1 MIQREKYLKELIKS
15 ENNGFPKVI
24 TGIRR
29 CGKSYLLKEI
39 YKNYLINKGVKND
52 HIIILDLDDDI
63 NYMLRNPL
71 ELSKYIRNLIID
83 KETYYV
89 FLDEIQRVYSIVN
102 PGLTDGKIILAKESD
117 TEIISFVDII
127 LGLSH
132 ESNIDLYVTG
142 SNSKMLSSDI
152 ITEFRDKATNI
163 HIGPLSF
170 KEFSDNFAG
179 SKSELLYKYM
189 QYGGMPLA
197 VLMDENDKRKYLTNL
212 FNLTYF
218 KDIME
223 HNNLN
228 KSETLD
234 EICNILS
241 DYTGTLL
248 NSEKIA
254 NTFKS
259 VKKENISKQTIEKY
273 LNYFEDSFLIREA
286 KRYDLKGKKA
296 IGAQRKYYFVDT
308 GLRNA
313 RVNFRYSDDG
323 QLLENVIYNE
333 LLFHDYNVNIGTFN
347 TVEKNNELKSIRKTY
362 EIDFYATKGNN
373 MYYIQVTDNIVKAE
387 TKIRELRPFLLLND
401 QIRKIIVINKPIGE
415 TRDEYGFTVI
425 GATDFLLNFLK

>member
-401 QIRKIIVINKPIGE
+401 QIRKIIVINKPISE

>member
-71 ELSKYIRNLIID
+71 ELSKYIRNIIID

-197 VLMDENDKRKYLTNL
+197 VLMDENDKRKYLTDL

-234 EICNILS
+234 ESCNILS

-401 QIRKIIVINKPIGE
+401 QIRKIIVINKPISE

>member
-333 LLFHDYNVNIGTFN
+333 LLFHEYNVNIGTFN

-401 QIRKIIVINKPIGE
+401 QIRKIIVINKPISE

>member
-197 VLMDENDKRKYLTNL
+197 VLMDENDKRKYLTDL

-401 QIRKIIVINKPIGE
+401 QIRKIIVINKPISE

>member
-313 RVNFRYSDDG
+313 RVNYRYSDDG

-401 QIRKIIVINKPIGE
+401 QIRKIIVINKPISE

>member
-71 ELSKYIRNLIID
+71 ELSKYIRNIIID

-189 QYGGMPLA
+189 LYGGMPLA
-197 VLMDENDKRKYLTNL
+197 VLMDENDKRKYLTDL

-234 EICNILS
+234 ESCNILS

-401 QIRKIIVINKPIGE
+401 QIRKMVIDLYNNYIIEKN
-415 TRDEYGFTVI
+415 
-425 GATDFLLNFLK
+425 